1 LVSRSLVALVAAGLA
16 LACTT
21 PAAAQEKTFTE
32 RAKEYWEKV
41 LTALESGAK
50 SAGDEYHKLK
60 AEAATASGPAREKL
74 AKEMEVAREKWAAA
88 REKLTAS
95 LEHHAHAANE
105 ELKALEAKASTA
117 SGSAREKWD
126 AEAEV
131 LRKHWEKAR
140 EKVSTA
146 FSSNMKAAGD
156 EYAHLRD
163 EATKATEDAK
173 TKLRPQMEK
182 LKAEW
187 ATNRDKLIAFL
198 KEDLR
203 RTEEDLHKIG
213 ESTSEAAKA
222 LKEKLTRK
230 LHELRE
236 KYDSLTNE
244 KLAD

>member
-1 LVSRSLVALVAAGLA
+1 VRV
-16 LACTT
+16 
-21 PAAAQEKTFTE
+21 
-32 RAKEYWEKV
+32 V
-41 LTALESGAK
+41 LE
-50 SAGDEYHKLK
+50 
-60 AEAATASGPAREKL
+60 
-74 AKEMEVAREKWAAA
+74 
-88 REKLTAS
+88 
-95 LEHHAHAANE
+95 
-105 ELKALEAKASTA
+105 ALEAKAATA

-163 EATKATEDAK
+163 EAAKATEAAK
-173 TKLRPQMEK
+173 VKLGPQMEK

-213 ESTSEAAKA
+213 ESTSEAAKG